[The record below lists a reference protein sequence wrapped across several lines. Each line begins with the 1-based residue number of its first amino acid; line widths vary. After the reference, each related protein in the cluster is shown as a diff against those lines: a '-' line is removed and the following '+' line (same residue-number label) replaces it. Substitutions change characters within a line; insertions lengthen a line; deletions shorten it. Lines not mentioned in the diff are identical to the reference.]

1 MYRSQQD
8 TYSHAAA
15 MAVAILLLFC
25 VMVMPAAAEDTG
37 LGAAVDAPGLVWT
50 TDLTTKAWTVDTE
63 HAVKGGSS
71 ARSGPGLS
79 WGDSKIE
86 TTVTGPGTL
95 SFSWNVSSPSS
106 DYYKFSIDGA
116 DQKQISGTEYVWTE
130 ESFEIGSGEH
140 TLTWIYHKG
149 SFGVNNQNGGW
160 LDAVTFAAEECTDFS
175 ANVTRGMAPLAVQF
189 TDLSTGDVSG
199 WEWDFGDGSDHATEK
214 SPVHVYQDAG
224 TYDVTL
230 TIQKGGSPDTVTK
243 TGFIEILQ
251 VWTLG
256 DALDTPDL
264 TWTTGG
270 DANWSVDIQDGVTDG
285 NSARS
290 DCLSNSESTWI
301 ETTVTGAG
309 TLSFD
314 WKANIQNIISSQGS
328 LEFSIDGATSSDENY
343 RKITATTDWSHE
355 TFDLGEGEHTLRW
368 TYSTKD
374 FSDKPENGGWL
385 DHVVFASAQP
395 PEPPKPTLGEALD
408 AADLTWTTGGDDDWV
423 VEDGNGVGGSCARSG
438 QALYYCDGSWIETS
452 VTGPGTLSFAWN
464 VSSGYDESDD
474 LNDPMYSDLLRFTID
489 GETQKNIAGEDFA
502 WTAESFEIG
511 EGEHTLRWTYLDT
524 SGDCAGEDCGWLDHV
539 VFTPETVPAPTTL
552 KEALDAPN
560 LEWATTGAS
569 EWTIDTENGVKGGG
583 CARSGPLDYFYDQ
596 SELMTSVTGPG
607 TLTFWWNVSCSE
619 WDGYYLAIDGEET
632 VDIAGTDHTWEEQT
646 IGIAPGTHQLK
657 WYFVRMNYDEP
668 EGEDCGWLD
677 NVSYTQEIVT
687 TFTANTTA
695 GEAPLTVQFTDQ
707 STGAITGW
715 HWDFGDGTT
724 SEEQHPVHTFATG
737 TYDVSLTVTRDG
749 VEETETKAG
758 YIHSIGEVI
767 LAEAL
772 DAPEL
777 IWNSGG
783 NATWSVVK
791 GPDYVGYCAG
801 KSAGALNAGE
811 NSWVQ
816 TSVTGPC
823 ILSFDWKVNPGKY
836 SGMPLGKMEFAVDD
850 ADEYDDL
857 YEKIQ
862 YDTKWRHET
871 YPIGPGTHTVNWTY
885 STLMTEA
892 EENGGWL
899 DNVTY
904 TYGGGDPVADF
915 VTNVTE
921 YRGMAP
927 LTVQFADNST
937 GFPTAYEWDF
947 GDGSAPSAA
956 ERPVHV
962 YGNTGE
968 YQVSLTVTNI
978 AGKDADG
985 KAVIGTDTVTKTV
998 KVVEAI
1004 PLGTAADAP
1013 DLVWTT
1019 GGDAG
1024 WFTDIYCA
1032 LTGGSSARSGVISS
1046 EENATWIEATVTG
1059 PGVLTFNWNINATAF
1074 TYSGLLEFSADGT
1087 KVSAIEGTH
1096 DGKYW
1101 PGEYYEVPPG
1111 EHALRWT
1118 YTNEYRYGEGDCGHL
1133 DNVTYTYG
1141 AIQPTATF
1149 ESNVTRAMAPAT
1161 VQFNDTSAGCPT
1173 AWSWDFGDGATS
1185 DERHPTHTYE
1195 EVGEYTVSLTVTNDA
1210 GTSSTTQ
1217 TISVVPFANLGEA
1230 VEAPDLEWSTGG
1242 AAPWF
1247 VDVDCVHTGTTS
1259 ARSGAID
1266 GNQESW
1272 LQANITGPGYLAFA
1286 WNVSSE
1292 PRHDYLR
1299 LYIDGK
1305 EEKNLFGFP
1314 ENWTEEKYR
1323 LGFGTHAVRWVYEK
1337 DFNSDMM
1344 EDCGWVDNVTFTRV
1358 DDTDFVGNVTW
1369 GEAPLTVDFTG
1380 YSTGNPTHWA
1390 WDFGDKESA
1399 VGRNQT
1405 HTYTEP
1411 GVYNVTLI
1419 VQKDNVP
1426 EGQMEVKNGYITVTP
1441 TFEEAL
1447 DAEDLVWTTGGDAPW
1462 FVQLNESFTG
1472 GSGGQSGAIERHQQ
1486 SWIETTVAGPKN
1498 LTFDWGVSSYEGF
1511 SMKSSDV
1518 LAFFIDG
1525 KVQDEIAG
1533 TDEGLQTAEYTLA
1546 KGKHTLRWMYE
1557 KRSYDDAAGE
1567 DCGWLDNV
1575 ALTNIAPVISF
1586 APAPATVAAGTEREV
1601 VIVADHLPEGLKNVS
1616 LTVSLENTHAEITGV
1631 TSASMADTLS
1641 YSGVPGTSVTLSAT
1655 DDSNTVEAGAEDVVL
1670 ATLKV
1675 RGLTDGTAG
1684 IEVSDVVVY
1693 TDAGEETT
1701 VVCTPG
1707 AIDIV
1712 GLSPFPG
1719 CTYNPGDGD
1728 GDGLFEDV
1736 NGDGTLNADDVR
1748 VYFEHFESIFSQKNP
1763 RVFDYNGNG
1772 RTDFDDVVTV
1782 YRAMETDSI

>member
-1 MYRSQQD
+1 
-8 TYSHAAA
+8 
-15 MAVAILLLFC
+15 
-25 VMVMPAAAEDTG
+25 
-37 LGAAVDAPGLVWT
+37 
-50 TDLTTKAWTVDTE
+50 
-63 HAVKGGSS
+63 
-71 ARSGPGLS
+71 
-79 WGDSKIE
+79 
-86 TTVTGPGTL
+86 
-95 SFSWNVSSPSS
+95 
-106 DYYKFSIDGA
+106 
-116 DQKQISGTEYVWTE
+116 
-130 ESFEIGSGEH
+130 
-140 TLTWIYHKG
+140 
-149 SFGVNNQNGGW
+149 
-160 LDAVTFAAEECTDFS
+160 
-175 ANVTRGMAPLAVQF
+175 
-189 TDLSTGDVSG
+189 
-199 WEWDFGDGSDHATEK
+199 
-214 SPVHVYQDAG
+214 
-224 TYDVTL
+224 
-230 TIQKGGSPDTVTK
+230 
-243 TGFIEILQ
+243 
-251 VWTLG
+251 
-256 DALDTPDL
+256 
-264 TWTTGG
+264 
-270 DANWSVDIQDGVTDG
+270 
-285 NSARS
+285 
-290 DCLSNSESTWI
+290 
-301 ETTVTGAG
+301 
-309 TLSFD
+309 
-314 WKANIQNIISSQGS
+314 
-328 LEFSIDGATSSDENY
+328 
-343 RKITATTDWSHE
+343 
-355 TFDLGEGEHTLRW
+355 GEGEHTLRW
-368 TYSTKD
+368 TYIDMSG
-374 FSDKPENGGWL
+374 N
-385 DHVVFASAQP
+385 
-395 PEPPKPTLGEALD
+395 
-408 AADLTWTTGGDDDWV
+408 
-423 VEDGNGVGGSCARSG
+423 DG
-438 QALYYCDGSWIETS
+438 
-452 VTGPGTLSFAWN
+452 
-464 VSSGYDESDD
+464 
-474 LNDPMYSDLLRFTID
+474 
-489 GETQKNIAGEDFA
+489 
-502 WTAESFEIG
+502 
-511 EGEHTLRWTYLDT
+511 
-524 SGDCAGEDCGWLDHV
+524 GEDCGWLDHV
-539 VFTPETVPAPTTL
+539 VFTPEIVPAPTTL

-560 LEWATTGAS
+560 LEWVTTGAS

-583 CARSGPLDYFYDQ
+583 CARSGSLDYLYDQ
-596 SELMTSVTGPG
+596 SDLMTSVTGPG

-646 IGIAPGTHQLK
+646 VEIAPGTHQLK
-657 WYFVRMNYDEP
+657 WYFIRMNYDEP
-668 EGEDCGWLD
+668 EGEDCGWVD
-677 NVSYTQEIVT
+677 NVSYTQEIAT
-687 TFTANTTA
+687 AFTANVTA
-695 GEAPLTVQFTDQ
+695 GEAPLSVQFFDQ

-724 SEEQHPVHTFATG
+724 SDEKNPVHTFEAG
-737 TYDVSLTVTRDG
+737 VYDVSLTVTRGG
-749 VEETETKAG
+749 VEETETKTG
-758 YIHSIGEVI
+758 YIHSVGEVT

-772 DAPEL
+772 DATDLE
-777 IWNSGG
+777 WTAGG

-791 GPDYVGYCAG
+791 GPEYVGACAG
-801 KSAGALNAGE
+801 KSAGALEYGE

-823 ILSFDWKVNPGKY
+823 ILSFDWKVNPGRV
-836 SGMPLGKMEFAVDD
+836 SGMPMGKMEFVVDD

-862 YDTKWRHET
+862 HDRDWRHET
-871 YPIGPGTHTVNWTY
+871 YHIGHGTHTVTWTY
-885 STLMTEA
+885 STSMTEA

-937 GFPTAYEWDF
+937 GFPIKREWDF

-962 YGNTGE
+962 YENTGE

-978 AGKDADG
+978 AGKDAEGND
-985 KAVIGTDTVTKTV
+985 VFGTDTVTKTV
-998 KVVEAI
+998 KVVEPI

-1019 GGDAG
+1019 GGDAD
-1024 WFTDIYCA
+1024 WFTDLYCA
-1032 LTGGSSARSGVISS
+1032 LKGGSSARSGVISS
-1046 EENATWIEATVTG
+1046 EENTTWIEATVNG

-1149 ESNVTRAMAPAT
+1149 EANVTRAMAPAT

-1173 AWSWDFGDGATS
+1173 AWSWDFGDGVIS

-1217 TISVVPFANLGEA
+1217 AISVVPFANLGEA

-1242 AAPWF
+1242 DAPWF

-1259 ARSGAID
+1259 ARSGAIE
-1266 GNQESW
+1266 GSQESW
-1272 LQANITGPGYLAFA
+1272 LQANITGPGYLTFA

-1299 LYIDGK
+1299 LYIDGE

-1314 ENWTEEKYR
+1314 ENWTEEEYR
-1323 LGFGTHAVRWVYEK
+1323 IGFGTHAIRWVYEK

-1369 GEAPLTVDFTG
+1369 GEGPLTVDFTG

-1411 GVYNVTLI
+1411 GIYNVTLI

-1426 EGQMEVKNGYITVTP
+1426 EGQIEVKNGYITVTP

-1472 GSGGQSGAIERHQQ
+1472 GSGGQSGAIDERHQQ
-1486 SWIETTVAGPKN
+1486 TWIETTVTGPKN

-1511 SMKSSDV
+1511 SMKFSDALV
-1518 LAFFIDG
+1518 FSIDG
-1525 KVQDEIAG
+1525 EVQDEIAG
-1533 TDEGLQTAEYTLA
+1533 TGEGLQPAKYTLA
-1546 KGKHTLRWMYE
+1546 KGEHTLRWMYE

-1575 ALTNIAPVISF
+1575 TFTNIAPVISF
-1586 APAPATVAAGTEREV
+1586 APTPATVAAGTEREV
-1601 VIVADHLPEGLKNVS
+1601 AIVADHLPEGLKNVS
-1616 LTVSLENTHAEITGV
+1616 LTVSLENTHAEITDVEFAFLAGAFSYSHLPGTTV
-1631 TSASMADTLS
+1631 TYSAS
-1641 YSGVPGTSVTLSAT
+1641 
-1655 DDSNTVEAGAEDVVL
+1655 DDGNTVEAGAEDVVL
-1670 ATLKV
+1670 VTLKV
-1675 RGLTDGTAG
+1675 KGLTDGTAG

-1693 TDAGEETT
+1693 TDSGEETT

-1707 AIDIV
+1707 TIDVV

-1719 CTYNPGDGD
+1719 CTYIPGDGD

-1772 RTDFDDVVTV
+1772 RNDFDDVVTV